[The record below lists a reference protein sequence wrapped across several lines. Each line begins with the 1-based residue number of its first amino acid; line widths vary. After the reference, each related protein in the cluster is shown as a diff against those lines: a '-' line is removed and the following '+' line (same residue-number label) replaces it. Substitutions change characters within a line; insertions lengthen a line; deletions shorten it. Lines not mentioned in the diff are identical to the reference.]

1 MSDTPI
7 SDEADAMMGNRG
19 IVAFE
24 RMEALER
31 KYNDAMRRAD
41 ILEAAARQTLDEC
54 GHLADG
60 ENCTLIVLKR
70 AVREIDS
77 LHAQDAVDISEREV
91 EVKK

>member
-1 MSDTPI
+1 
-7 SDEADAMMGNRG
+7 MMGNRG
-19 IVAFE
+19 IVAFQ

-31 KYNDAMRRAD
+31 KYNAIQRRAD
-41 ILEAAARQTLDEC
+41 ILETAARQTLEEC

-60 ENCTLIVLKR
+60 ESCTLIVLKR

-77 LHAQDAVDISEREV
+77 LHAQADVKLSDSGG